1 MSRFLFLLTGHPSSS
16 ASQPAC
22 AGVRLWGLATMIDYL
37 TCRIILPRPLRHPID
52 DGCTVRHA
60 QDGSVRS
67 ATPHR
72 LGVVGSYEAALQL
85 RSVSPTEL
93 ELQGNPA
100 KFLQGHNL
108 YGPSDLLSL
117 LWDALAVALPLS
129 PAECTLAD
137 VGVACPADL
146 DGVVTR
152 VDLTHMFQLASEAD
166 VTAWLRTAELVA
178 HIARRGKGVMHG
190 NTLVMGSASGKS
202 FTRWQIVLYGKG
214 SEVRARPLPEPMMQH
229 PSVLT
234 WAARNL
240 RVEVRLGRLELE
252 KQGLRKLSRWAS
264 FSSADCDDLW
274 RSKVDQMEFNVGDK
288 EFDMSSLPRLLQP
301 TYAAWLSGA
310 DVRNMFSRRTFYR
323 YRSQILKHA
332 GVDISVP
339 PPSRPT
345 AEIIPLRRVI
355 DVQPCARPDWAD
367 EVDALLLRAGG
378 HVLSRV
384 A

>member
-1 MSRFLFLLTGHPSSS
+1 
-16 ASQPAC
+16 
-22 AGVRLWGLATMIDYL
+22 MIDYL
-37 TCRIILPRPLRHPID
+37 TCRIVLPRPLPRPIA

-60 QDGSVRS
+60 QDGSVRQV
-67 ATPHR
+67 TPHR
-72 LGVVGSYEAALQL
+72 LGIVGSYEAALQL
-85 RSVSPTEL
+85 RSVSHTEL

-108 YGPSDLLSL
+108 YGPSDLLAL
-117 LWDALAVALPLS
+117 LWDALSIALPI
-129 PAECTLAD
+129 AAGCTLAD
-137 VGVACPADL
+137 AGIASPADL

-152 VDLTHMFQLASEAD
+152 VDLTHMFELGSEAD

-214 SEVRARPLPEPMMQH
+214 SEVRARPLPAPMMQH

-234 WAARNL
+234 WVARNL

-252 KQGLRKLSRWAS
+252 KQGLRQLSRWAS

-274 RSKVDQMEFNVGDK
+274 RSKVEQMEFNLGER
-288 EFDMSSLPRLLQP
+288 EFDTSSLPRQLRT
-301 TYAAWLSGA
+301 TYVAWTTGA
-310 DVRNMFSRRTFYR
+310 DVRNLLSRATFIR
-323 YRSQILKHA
+323 YRRQLLKLA

-339 PPSRPT
+339 PPSQPT

-355 DVQPCARPDWAD
+355 DVRPCGRPDWAD
-367 EVDALLLRAGG
+367 EVDALLLQGGG
-378 HVLSRV
+378 HVLSR
-384 A
+384 AA